1 MVALSDCLLLPI
13 AVMVG
18 RAHNDGFDE
27 SRQALRAFFESL
39 NFKSLNF
46 KLMDIFER
54 ISKDSGGPIGQ
65 YRERADGYFAFPR
78 LEGELGPRM
87 VFNGREVLCWSLN
100 NYLGLANHPEIRRVD
115 AEAAAKYGLAAP
127 MGARMMTGHTRMHE
141 HFEHEL
147 ADFEKKEAAYLFN
160 FGYQGIVSTID
171 TLTSPHDVIVYDNEA
186 HACLLDGIRL
196 HIGNKYKYRH
206 NNMEDLEKKLKVATE
221 VVAKTGGGILVITE
235 GVYGMTG
242 ALGDLAGIVALKKKY
257 SFRILIDDAHGFGV
271 MGPNGRGTS
280 EHFGVMDDIDIYI
293 GAYAKAM
300 AIIGGFVAGPKYV
313 IEYLRYNMRS
323 QMYAKSLPLAI
334 VEGCEKRLEI
344 IRSAEGDALRAQLWK
359 VTRAL
364 QKGFRDLGFDIGPAE
379 ACVTPVHV
387 QGDVVQATNIAMD
400 LRENYCIFCSV
411 ITYPVIP
418 KGMIIFRI
426 IPTAAHTMDDV
437 NYTLNAFAE
446 VRQKLDKGY
455 YDGTEVPNMRIE

>member
-1 MVALSDCLLLPI
+1 
-13 AVMVG
+13 
-18 RAHNDGFDE
+18 
-27 SRQALRAFFESL
+27 
-39 NFKSLNF
+39 
-46 KLMDIFER
+46 MDIFER

-78 LEGELGPRM
+78 LEGEMGPRM

-141 HFEHEL
+141 HFEKEL

-171 TLTSPHDVIVYDNEA
+171 TLTNPHDVIVYDNEA

-206 NNMEDLEKKLKVATE
+206 NDMADLEKKLKVATE

-344 IRSAEGDALRAQLWK
+344 IRSAEGDVLRKQLWT

-387 QGDVVQATNIAMD
+387 FGDVVQATNIAMD
-400 LRENYCIFCSV
+400 LRENYKIFCSV

-437 NYTLNAFAE
+437 NYTLNAFKE
-446 VRQKLDKGY
+446 VKEKLDKGF
-455 YDGTEVPNMRIE
+455 YDGDEVPNMRIL

>member
-1 MVALSDCLLLPI
+1 
-13 AVMVG
+13 
-18 RAHNDGFDE
+18 
-27 SRQALRAFFESL
+27 
-39 NFKSLNF
+39 
-46 KLMDIFER
+46 MDIFER

-78 LEGELGPRM
+78 LEGEMGPRM
-87 VFNGREVLCWSLN
+87 TFNGREVLCWSLN

-141 HFEHEL
+141 HFEKEL

-171 TLTSPHDVIVYDNEA
+171 TLVNPHDVIVYDNEA

-280 EHFGVMDDIDIYI
+280 EHFGVMDDVDIYI

-313 IEYLRYNMRS
+313 IEFLRYNMRS

-364 QKGFRDLGFDIGPAE
+364 QQGFRDLGFDIGPAE

-400 LRENYCIFCSV
+400 LRENYRIFCSV

-437 NYTLNAFAE
+437 NYTLNAFKE
-446 VRQKLDKGY
+446 VREKLGRGF
-455 YDGTEVPNMRIE
+455 YDGDGQIPNMRIE

>member
-1 MVALSDCLLLPI
+1 
-13 AVMVG
+13 
-18 RAHNDGFDE
+18 
-27 SRQALRAFFESL
+27 
-39 NFKSLNF
+39 
-46 KLMDIFER
+46 MDIFER

-141 HFEHEL
+141 HFEKEL

-171 TLTSPHDVIVYDNEA
+171 TLVNPHDVIVYDNEA

-206 NNMEDLEKKLKVATE
+206 NDMADLEKKLKVATE
-221 VVAKTGGGILVITE
+221 VVTKTGGGILVITE

-293 GAYAKAM
+293 GAYAKSM

-364 QKGFRDLGFDIGPAE
+364 QQGFRDLGFDIGPAE

-387 QGDVVQATNIAMD
+387 FGDVVQATNIAMD
-400 LRENYCIFCSV
+400 LRENYRIFCSV

-437 NYTLNAFAE
+437 NYTLNAFKE
-446 VRQKLDKGY
+446 VKEKLDKGY
-455 YDGTEVPNMRIE
+455 YDGSEVPNMRIE

>member
-1 MVALSDCLLLPI
+1 
-13 AVMVG
+13 
-18 RAHNDGFDE
+18 
-27 SRQALRAFFESL
+27 
-39 NFKSLNF
+39 
-46 KLMDIFER
+46 MDIFER

-78 LEGELGPRM
+78 LEGEMGPRM
-87 VFNGREVLCWSLN
+87 TFNGREVLCWSLN

-141 HFEHEL
+141 HFEKEL

-171 TLTSPHDVIVYDNEA
+171 TLVNPHDVIVYDNEA

-206 NNMEDLEKKLKVATE
+206 NNMEELEKKLKVATE

-313 IEYLRYNMRS
+313 IEFLRYNMRS

-364 QKGFRDLGFDIGPAE
+364 QQGFRDLGFDIGPAE

-400 LRENYCIFCSV
+400 LRENYRIFCSV

-437 NYTLNAFAE
+437 NYTLNAFKE
-446 VRQKLDKGY
+446 VREKLGRGF
-455 YDGTEVPNMRIE
+455 YDGDGQIPNMRIE

>member
-1 MVALSDCLLLPI
+1 
-13 AVMVG
+13 
-18 RAHNDGFDE
+18 
-27 SRQALRAFFESL
+27 
-39 NFKSLNF
+39 
-46 KLMDIFER
+46 MDIFER

-78 LEGELGPRM
+78 LEGEMGPRM
-87 VFNGREVLCWSLN
+87 TFNGREVLCWSLN

-141 HFEHEL
+141 HFEKEL

-171 TLTSPHDVIVYDNEA
+171 TLVNPHDVIVYDNEA

-313 IEYLRYNMRS
+313 IEFLRYNMRS

-364 QKGFRDLGFDIGPAE
+364 QQGFRDLGFDIGPAE

-400 LRENYCIFCSV
+400 LRENYRIFCSV

-437 NYTLNAFAE
+437 NYTLNAFKE
-446 VRQKLDKGY
+446 VKEKLDKGF

>member
-1 MVALSDCLLLPI
+1 
-13 AVMVG
+13 
-18 RAHNDGFDE
+18 
-27 SRQALRAFFESL
+27 
-39 NFKSLNF
+39 
-46 KLMDIFER
+46 MDIFER

-87 VFNGREVLCWSLN
+87 TFNGREVLCWSLN

-171 TLTSPHDVIVYDNEA
+171 TLTNPHDVIVYDNEA

-206 NNMEDLEKKLKVATE
+206 NDMADLEKKLKVASE
-221 VVAKTGGGILVITE
+221 VVEKTGGGILVITE

-400 LRENYCIFCSV
+400 LRENYKIFCSV

-426 IPTAAHTMDDV
+426 IPTAAHSMDDV
-437 NYTLNAFAE
+437 NYTLNAFKE
-446 VRQKLDKGY
+446 VREKLDKGY